1 MSAVYTSE
9 LANGLGNLASRVT
22 AMVGR
27 YFDGL
32 LPEPGEPGPAEAA
45 VAAALSSSVAAAD
58 DAMGRVAIHEA
69 VSATADFVSTVNGY
83 VTEQEPWKVAKDT
96 SPAARVRLGTILY
109 AAAEALRAVAVLHN
123 PVMPRT
129 SAALWQ
135 SLGADHIGPLADQRI
150 CDAGRWGQLPAGVT
164 VTKGAVLFPRLDE
177 RP

>member
-1 MSAVYTSE
+1 
-9 LANGLGNLASRVT
+9 
-22 AMVGR
+22 
-27 YFDGL
+27 
-32 LPEPGEPGPAEAA
+32 
-45 VAAALSSSVAAAD
+45 
-58 DAMGRVAIHEA
+58 MGRVAIHEA

-135 SLGADHIGPLADQRI
+135 SLGANQIGALADQRI